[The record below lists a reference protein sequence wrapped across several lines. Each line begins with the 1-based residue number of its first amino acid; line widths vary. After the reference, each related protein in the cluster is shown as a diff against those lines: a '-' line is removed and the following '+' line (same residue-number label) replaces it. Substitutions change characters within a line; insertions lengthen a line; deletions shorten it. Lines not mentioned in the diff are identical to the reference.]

1 MKLYIKAS
9 ADKQSGA
16 DQRIKTKALRE
27 FDQQLLDEALSA
39 LNKVYEYN
47 YSQSSHDKVSR
58 RLEMIMKKIR
68 ELKALEID

>member
-9 ADKQSGA
+9 ADPKQ
-16 DQRIKTKALRE
+16 KKNKALRE
-27 FDQQLLDEALSA
+27 FDQQLLDEALSK

-47 YSQSSHDKVSR
+47 YSESSHDKVSR
-58 RLEMIMKKIR
+58 RLEVIMKKIK